1 MVTKEY
7 VTQAFQEFQAA
18 PFATSIALGTLS
30 VFFFLFFIRGF
41 ISRQRMELAV
51 NLPPVPEVPGRLPL
65 IGNLL
70 QLKEKK
76 PHMTFTRWAEVYGPI
91 YSIKTGAS
99 TMIVLNSAD
108 VAKEAM
114 VTRYPSISTRKLSN
128 ALKMLTSNKCMVATS
143 DYDEFHK
150 MAKRCLLTNVLG
162 GNAKRHRIHRD
173 TMMENMSTQFHAHIK
188 DNPLQLVNFRKIFES
203 ELFAVSMKQA
213 VAKVVKS
220 IYVKELGSTL
230 SKDEVFKILVLDIM
244 EGAIE
249 VDWRDFF
256 PYLRWVPNKGVEM
269 KIQRLCT
276 RRQAVMDALISEA
289 KSRIASGQELNCYVD
304 HLLSEVKSLT
314 EQQISMLLWEPIIE
328 TSDTTLVTTEWAV
341 YELAKDPLRQDRLFQ
356 EIQSVCGSNKFTEEN
371 IAQVPYLGGV
381 FHETLRKYSPA
392 PIVPLRFAHEDTEIG
407 GYFIPAGSEIAINI
421 YGCNMDKKQWEN
433 PEEWQPE
440 RFLDGQNDPADLY
453 KTMAFGAG
461 KRVCAGSLQASL
473 IACTAIGR
481 LVQEFK
487 WNLREGEE
495 ESVDTVGLTTH
506 KLNPF
511 HAIIRPR
518 PRN

>member
-1 MVTKEY
+1 MVAKEY
-7 VTQAFQEFQAA
+7 IIQSFQAV

-30 VFFFLFFIRGF
+30 VFFFLFFIRRF

-128 ALKMLTSNKCMVATS
+128 ALKILTSNKCMVAIS

-162 GNAKRHRIHRD
+162 GNAQKRHRIHRD
-173 TMMENMSTQFHAHIK
+173 TMMENISTQFHAHIK

-213 VAKVVKS
+213 VGKVVES
-220 IYVKELGSTL
+220 IYVKELRTTL
-230 SKDEVFKILVLDIM
+230 SKDEIFKILVLDIM

-289 KSRIASGQELNCYVD
+289 KSRIALGQELNCYVD
-304 HLLSEVKSLT
+304 YLLSEVKSLT

-328 TSDTTLVTTEWAV
+328 TSDTTLVTTEWAM
-341 YELAKDPLRQDRLFQ
+341 YELAKDPMRQDRLFQ

-433 PEEWQPE
+433 PEEWKPE

-473 IACTAIGR
+473 IGCTAIGR

-487 WNLREGEE
+487 WNLRDGEE
-495 ESVDTVGLTTH
+495 ESVDTVGYTTH
-506 KLNPF
+506 KLHPLR
-511 HAIIRPR
+511 AIIRLR
-518 PRN
+518 PN